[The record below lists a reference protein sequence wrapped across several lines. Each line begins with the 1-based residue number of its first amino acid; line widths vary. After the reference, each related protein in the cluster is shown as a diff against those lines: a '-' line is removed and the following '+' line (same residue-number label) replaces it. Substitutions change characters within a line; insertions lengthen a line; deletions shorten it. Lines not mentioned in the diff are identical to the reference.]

1 MGECKGEE
9 TACSEATYVRFWRY
23 NVWKRDRAVADPGE
37 GPGPPAPHLFL
48 YQNRPLP
55 PLFKG
60 LDDRVPPPLSQDLDP
75 ALSSA

>member
-37 GPGPPAPHLFL
+37 GPGPPAPA
-48 YQNRPLP
+48 PLS
-55 PLFKG
+55 KG
-60 LDDRVPPPLSQDLDP
+60 LDDRVPPPLSQGLGP
-75 ALSSA
+75 ALSSV